1 MPKDILLDG
10 NDLAIV
16 GGDFAVGESSAQ
28 HQELLLL
35 SNKGEWKENPMRGV
49 GVIRFVETGDKTGL
63 AREIASEFS
72 RDGMKIAK
80 IEINIPDVEIDAE
93 YEY

>member
-1 MPKDILLDG
+1 MPTDILLEG

-16 GGDFAVGESSAQ
+16 GGDFAIGESSEQ
-28 HQELLLL
+28 HKKLLLL
-35 SNKGEWKENPMRGV
+35 SNKGEWKEKPMRGV
-49 GVIRFVETGDKTGL
+49 GILRFTETSDKTGL

-80 IEINIPDVEIDAE
+80 IEINIPKIEIDAN
-93 YEY
+93 YGY